1 MRSRRITLGVAAVVA
16 ASLALAACGSG
27 GGDDDGAKTGTL
39 DFYTNK
45 AAWEP
50 DFDELNAT
58 SKTGVNI
65 DLNTTGY
72 SDAAQYDAFIR
83 QSFRTDKSPG
93 LFTWQTG
100 PSLGELV
107 DEGLI
112 AETTDIWTKAVN
124 EGWISED
131 LRNTYTFD
139 GKQYCVPMNIAY
151 WVMYY
156 NKNIFAEQN
165 SEVPTTWDDLNAAAD
180 KLKGAGITPYYQTST
195 LFTFPWFQQ
204 MVAGTDPALYKGLAT
219 GEVKYTDPRIV
230 SIMETWRDPEAKGWF
245 SDAGSTVDPA
255 VGLKQGDYAMI
266 NFGSFFNGSL
276 DGAGMVSGEDYGMF
290 VIPATNPGLAKT
302 PVAVESGPLCVAE
315 NSAQKTLGL
324 SYSEWW
330 MSPDAQTA
338 WSKARGD
345 VAFNPKA
352 TVNDPMLKELGTTI
366 ASGGYETY
374 DRYYEATPTPI
385 LTVALEQFG
394 AFIANPGD
402 PLPFLEAIQAEADKY
417 WADQE

>member
-1 MRSRRITLGVAAVVA
+1 MRTRKIVVGVMATVCC
-16 ASLALAACGSG
+16 LALASC
-27 GGDDDGAKTGTL
+27 GGDNADDGATTGTL

-50 DFDELNAT
+50 DFDKLNET
-58 SKTGVNI
+58 SDSDVDIK
-65 DLNTTGY
+65 LNTTGY
-72 SDAAQYDAFIR
+72 SDAKQYDAFIK

-100 PSLGELV
+100 PSLGKLV
-107 DEGLI
+107 EEGLV
-112 AETTDIWTKAVN
+112 AETSDIWDKAVDS
-124 EGWISED
+124 GWISAD
-131 LRNTYTFD
+131 LRDMYTYD

-156 NKNIFAEQN
+156 NKNIFAEHDLT
-165 SEVPTTWDDLNAAAD
+165 EPTTWGELDAIAK
-180 KLKGAGITPYYQTST
+180 KLKGEGVTPYYQTST

-204 MVAGTDPALYKGLAT
+204 LVAGTDPELYKGLAT

-230 SIMETWRDPEAKGWF
+230 EIMQTWRDQQDKGWF
-245 SDAGSTVDPA
+245 SDAGSKVDPA
-255 VGLKQGDYAMI
+255 VGLKQGDFAMI

-276 DGAGMVSGEDYGMF
+276 DGAGMKSGEDYDMF
-290 VIPATNPGLAKT
+290 VIPAVNPDLDTT

-315 NSAQKTLGL
+315 NSSQKTLGL
-324 SYSEWW
+324 TYSEWW

-352 TVNDPMLKELGTTI
+352 EVADPMLEELGTTVD
-366 ASGGYETY
+366 GDGYQTY

-402 PLPFLEAIQAEADKY
+402 PKPFLSKIQKEADKY

>member
-1 MRSRRITLGVAAVVA
+1 MRTKKTIIGIS
-16 ASLALAACGSG
+16 ALAAASMLLASCG
-27 GGDDDGAKTGTL
+27 GGAEDDGATTGEL

-50 DFDELNAT
+50 DFDELNAASGSGADIT
-58 SKTGVNI
+58 
-65 DLNTTGY
+65 LNTTGY
-72 SDAAQYDAFIR
+72 SDADQYDAFIR

-100 PSLGELV
+100 PSLAELV

-112 AETTDIWTKAVN
+112 AETTDIWTKAVD
-124 EGWISED
+124 EGWVSAD
-131 LRNTYTFD
+131 LRDTYTYD
-139 GKQYCVPMNIAY
+139 DKQYCVPMNIAY

-156 NKNIFAEQN
+156 NKNIFEEQGL
-165 SEVPTTWDDLNAAAD
+165 EEPTTWAELDAIAAQ
-180 KLKGAGITPYYQTST
+180 LTGAGITPYYQTST

-204 MVAGTDPALYKGLAT
+204 MVAGTDPELYNGLAT
-219 GEVKYTDPRIV
+219 GEVKYTDPEIV
-230 SIMETWRDPEAKGWF
+230 AVMETWRDQQEAGWF
-245 SDAGSTVDPA
+245 SDPGSTVDPA

-276 DGAGMVSGEDYGMF
+276 DGAGMVSGEDYDMF
-290 VIPATNPGLAKT
+290 VIPANNPDLAKT

-315 NSAQKTLGL
+315 NSSQKTLGL
-324 SYSEWW
+324 TYSEWW
-330 MSPDAQTA
+330 MSPEAQTA
-338 WSKARGD
+338 WSAARGD
-345 VAFNPKA
+345 VAFNPQA
-352 TVNDPMLKELGTTI
+352 EVADPMLEELGTTV
-366 ASGGYETY
+366 AGDDYQLY

-402 PLPFLEAIQAEADKY
+402 PMPYLETIQAEADEY
-417 WADQE
+417 WADQER